1 MSKQSELNAAYRAVR
16 SNYLRNIRSMER
28 RGYVFERGMRPSI
41 PKRITEGS
49 IRRLQRLNEGR
60 YSHAYLVDPN
70 TGEVLAKGKRAQGL
84 ERSLAS
90 QRAAQ
95 TRRANRAREEI
106 EQFAGAMGYETE
118 QADPEGSTA
127 RFFGQQM
134 DIIKDISERSRYD
147 DQYAIERAAMLNE
160 KWQDIQQ
167 ALEYIANYGS
177 IEQAPDRL
185 VHWLIVAIRDLQ
197 GEPVTQEDM
206 IAAGMF
212 SEDADYY
219 P

>member
-28 RGYVFERGMRPSI
+28 RGYVFERDMRPSI

-134 DIIKDISERSRYD
+134 DIIKDIAERSRYD

-167 ALEYIANYGS
+167 ALEYIANYGN

>member
-1 MSKQSELNAAYRAVR
+1 MSKQSELNALYRSVR
-16 SNYLRNIRSMER
+16 SNYLRNIRSMEN
-28 RGYVFERGMRPSI
+28 RGYNFDKNPRPAI

-49 IRRLQRLNEGR
+49 IRKLQRLNENRYNNAYIVTEDGIARGR
-60 YSHAYLVDPN
+60 A
-70 TGEVLAKGKRAQGL
+70 ARAI
-84 ERSLAS
+84 ERSLAN

-95 TRRANRAREEI
+95 TRRANRARQEI

-118 QADPEGSTA
+118 QAEAGGTTA

-134 DIIKDISERSRYD
+134 EIIKDISERSQYD
-147 DQYAIERAAMLNE
+147 DQYAIERAAMLSE

-167 ALEYIANYGS
+167 ALEYIANYGNV
-177 IEQAPDRL
+177 EQAPDRL
-185 VHWLIVAIRDLQ
+185 VHWLVVAIRDLQ

>member
-1 MSKQSELNAAYRAVR
+1 MSKQSELNALYRSVR

-28 RGYVFERGMRPSI
+28 RGYVFERDMRPSI

-49 IRRLQRLNEGR
+49 IRRLQKLNQGR
-60 YSHAYLVDPN
+60 YNHAYLIDPN

-84 ERSLAS
+84 ERSLAN

-95 TRRANRAREEI
+95 TRRANRARAEI

-118 QADPEGSTA
+118 QAEEGGTTA

-147 DQYAIERAAMLNE
+147 DWYAIERAAMLRE
-160 KWQDIQQ
+160 KWNDIQQ
-167 ALEYIANYGS
+167 ALEYIANYGN

>member
-1 MSKQSELNAAYRAVR
+1 MSKQSELNALYRSVR
-16 SNYLRNIRSMER
+16 SNYLRNIRSMEN
-28 RGYVFERGMRPSI
+28 RGYNFDKNPRPAI

-49 IRRLQRLNEGR
+49 IRKLQRLNENRYNNAYIVTEDGIARGR
-60 YSHAYLVDPN
+60 A
-70 TGEVLAKGKRAQGL
+70 ARAI
-84 ERSLAS
+84 ERSLAN

-95 TRRANRAREEI
+95 TRRANRARQEI
-106 EQFAGAMGYETE
+106 DQFAGAMGYETE
-118 QADPEGSTA
+118 QAEAGGTTA

-134 DIIKDISERSRYD
+134 EIIKDISERSRYD
-147 DQYAIERAAMLNE
+147 DQYAIERAAMLSE

-167 ALEYIANYGS
+167 ALEYIAKYGN

-185 VHWLIVAIRDLQ
+185 VHWLIVEIRNLQ